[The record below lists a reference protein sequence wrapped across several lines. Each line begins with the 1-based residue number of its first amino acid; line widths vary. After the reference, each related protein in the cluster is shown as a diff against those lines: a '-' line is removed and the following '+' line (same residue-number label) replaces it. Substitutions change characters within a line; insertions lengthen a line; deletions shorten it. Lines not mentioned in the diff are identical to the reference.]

1 MIGEDASGQKRVK
14 IYQDE
19 DGNVKGDALVTYF
32 KPESVP
38 LAIQL
43 LDETE
48 LPRADGTPG
57 PIIRVQLVSTRITGA
72 NYRPNSRGMRAEK
85 KTKSQKAPRRSQQM
99 RYDDFN
105 GEGKS

>member
-14 IYQDE
+14 IYHDE

-48 LPRADGTPG
+48 LPRADGSPG
-57 PIIRVQLVSTRITGA
+57 PMIRVQLVLSRVTGA
-72 NYRPNSRGMRAEK
+72 YCRPNSRAMKAET
-85 KTKSQKAPRRSQQM
+85 KTKRQKAPRRSQQM

-105 GEGKS
+105 GEGRS